1 MSVHV
6 GSRYIK
12 SPVYARNGSTFIF
25 NIREKTKYN
34 KELAVYYTVVE
45 GDTIDGIAYKYYNN
59 ANLYWAILDAN
70 PQYLSELDI
79 QVGDVLM
86 IPNIREVTKVSE

>member
-1 MSVHV
+1 MSVHT
-6 GSRYIK
+6 GSRYINT
-12 SPVYARNGSTFIF
+12 PVFARKGNTFMF
-25 NIREKTKYN
+25 GIRDRTKYN
-34 KELAVYYTVVE
+34 EELATYYTVVE
-45 GDTIDGIAYKYYNN
+45 GDTLDGIAHKYYGN

-86 IPNIREVTKVSE
+86 IPSVREVTRESE

>member
-1 MSVHV
+1 MSVHT

-12 SPVYARNGSTFIF
+12 SPIYARNGSTFIF
-25 NIREKTKYN
+25 TIREKTTYN
-34 KELAVYYTVVE
+34 PELATYYTVVE
-45 GDTIDGIAYKYYNN
+45 GDTIDGIAQKFYGN

-79 QVGDVLM
+79 ETGAVLM
-86 IPNIREVTKVSE
+86 IPSFREVTRVSE

>member
-6 GSRYIK
+6 GSRYLK
-12 SPVYARNGSTFIF
+12 TPVSARNGSTFIF
-25 NIREKTKYN
+25 NIRDKVKFNSDT
-34 KELAVYYTVVE
+34 ATYYTVVA
-45 GDTIDGIAYKYYNN
+45 GDTIDGIAYRYYGN

-79 QVGDVLM
+79 KVGDTIM
-86 IPNIREVTKVSE
+86 IPSIREVTRESE

>member
-1 MSVHV
+1 MSVHT
-6 GSRYIK
+6 GSRYINT
-12 SPVYARNGSTFIF
+12 PVFARKGRTFMVG
-25 NIREKTKYN
+25 IRDRTKYN
-34 KELAVYYTVVE
+34 EELATYYTVIE
-45 GDTIDGIAYKYYNN
+45 GDTLDGIAYKYYGN

-86 IPNIREVTKVSE
+86 IPSVREVTRESE